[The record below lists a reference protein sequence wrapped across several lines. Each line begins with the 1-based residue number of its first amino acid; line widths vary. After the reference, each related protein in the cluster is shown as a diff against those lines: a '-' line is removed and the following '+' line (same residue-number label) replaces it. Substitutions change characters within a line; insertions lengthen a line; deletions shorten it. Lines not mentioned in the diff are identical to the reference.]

1 MSVRERLDAGR
12 ATTEDAMELFD
23 SLEPVD
29 VGFMI
34 GNWKGEGFYSSI
46 AFRSSSDT

>member
-29 VGFMI
+29 
-34 GNWKGEGFYSSI
+34 EGMKSPFFFI
-46 AFRSSSDT
+46 LRREHGG